1 MTTRRQFLATASL
14 AVSAVALAPLPACSR
29 TPPADGTAAK
39 GAAANAAS
47 SAKSAGPGAMQLRAI
62 PSSGETIPVI
72 GAGSSGSHEV
82 AVGTPAYEA
91 VREVARVFFAG
102 GGRVVDTS
110 PNYTNAEE
118 ILGTLLAERGHRAR
132 CFLATK
138 LAADDREALEAQWA
152 GSLRRLQTDKVELL
166 QVHNLRA
173 WEIALPFARE
183 LKEQGLTRY
192 VGLTHYQAGGHAEL
206 ERLMRAEKPD
216 FIQVNY
222 SVNAPQAA
230 ERLLP
235 AAQELG
241 VAVLTNRTFEDGRL
255 FDAVRE
261 KELPGWAAELGIGSW
276 SQMFLKFALSHP
288 AVTAVIPA
296 TGKPERQADQLLA
309 GQGAMLTA
317 AQQAEL
323 RRMLA

>member
-1 MTTRRQFLATASL
+1 MTSRRQFLATASIAL
-14 AVSAVALAPLPACSR
+14 SALALAPLPACSR
-29 TPPADGTAAK
+29 TAAPGAAAGTAA
-39 GAAANAAS
+39 GAG
-47 SAKSAGPGAMQLRAI
+47 AGAGAGTAGAMLVRAI

-72 GAGSSGSHEV
+72 GAGSSGSLEV
-82 AVGTPAYEA
+82 TPASPEYEA

-110 PNYTNAEE
+110 SEYTNAEE
-118 ILGTLLAERGHRAR
+118 ILGMLLAERGHRAR

-138 LAADDREALEAQWA
+138 LAADDRAALEAQWA
-152 GSLRRLQTDKVELL
+152 GSLRRLRTDKVELL

-173 WEIALPFARE
+173 WEIALPYARE
-183 LKEQGLTRY
+183 LKERGLTRY
-192 VGLTHYQAGGHAEL
+192 VGLTHYLARGHADL
-206 ERLMRAEKPD
+206 ERVMRAEKPD

-222 SVNAPQAA
+222 SVNAAQAA

-241 VAVLTNRTFEDGRL
+241 IAVLVNRPFEDGRL
-255 FDAVRE
+255 FDRARE
-261 KELPGWAAELGIGSW
+261 KALPGWAAEAGIGSW

-309 GQGAMLTA
+309 GQGPMLTVE
-317 AQQAEL
+317 QQADL
-323 RRMLA
+323 KRMLG